1 MRLRGAVDSAY
12 GSDGEGGVAGVED
25 GEEIRS
31 TATPAAIA
39 PLGWRWRMLPRMPLM
54 SAVSSVSLPSLF
66 ACLSPGG
73 GCRQDCPPTLKLAV
87 TFVSRPLLG

>member
-1 MRLRGAVDSAY
+1 
-12 GSDGEGGVAGVED
+12 
-25 GEEIRS
+25 
-31 TATPAAIA
+31 
-39 PLGWRWRMLPRMPLM
+39 M